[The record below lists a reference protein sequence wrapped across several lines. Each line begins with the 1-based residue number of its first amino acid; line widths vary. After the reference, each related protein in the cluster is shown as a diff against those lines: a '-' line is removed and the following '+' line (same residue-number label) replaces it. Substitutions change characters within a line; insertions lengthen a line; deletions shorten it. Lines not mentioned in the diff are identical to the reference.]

1 MVERCDATHNSC
13 LELFTQCRGR
23 RILRT
28 SPLRSSRKFAPL
40 AWVLLPLRFSH
51 PCRGEGFLVLRT
63 PREANGGHRMT
74 NDHADHSV
82 NHSRDEAAVRAL
94 YQELMDGWNL
104 GSGDAFA
111 AVFTE
116 DGDLMGFDGTHFK
129 GRQEIA
135 PFHQQLFDKW
145 LKGSRLVG
153 QVKDVRLLH
162 PDIAV
167 MHAVGGTVMRG
178 KSEPS
183 PERDSIQTLVAT
195 RQEGDE
201 WRLAAFQNT
210 RLHPINNSA
219 ITFLIWTLSDL
230 LWKVFRLIKQRI
242 ERHRQGG

>member
-1 MVERCDATHNSC
+1 
-13 LELFTQCRGR
+13 
-23 RILRT
+23 
-28 SPLRSSRKFAPL
+28 
-40 AWVLLPLRFSH
+40 
-51 PCRGEGFLVLRT
+51 
-63 PREANGGHRMT
+63 MT
-74 NDHADHSV
+74 NDHTDHSAR
-82 NHSRDEAAVRAL
+82 NNLDRTMPTPEEAAANDSADEAAVRAL
-94 YQELMDGWNL
+94 YQQLMDGWNQ

-116 DGDLMGFDGTHFK
+116 DGDLIGFDGTHFK

-162 PDIAV
+162 PDIAL

-178 KSEPS
+178 KSEPV

-195 RQEGDE
+195 RQEGDQ

-210 RLHPINNSA
+210 RLHPMDSSA
-219 ITFLIWTLSDL
+219 GPFLVWTLSDL

-242 ERHRQGG
+242 GRHRQGG

>member
-1 MVERCDATHNSC
+1 
-13 LELFTQCRGR
+13 
-23 RILRT
+23 
-28 SPLRSSRKFAPL
+28 
-40 AWVLLPLRFSH
+40 
-51 PCRGEGFLVLRT
+51 
-63 PREANGGHRMT
+63 MT
-74 NDHADHSV
+74 NEHTDHSATNNLHRTMPTREEAAA
-82 NHSRDEAAVRAL
+82 NHSADEAAVRAL
-94 YQELMDGWNL
+94 YQQLMDGWNQ

-116 DGDLMGFDGTHFK
+116 DGDLVGFDGTHLK

-162 PDIAV
+162 ADVAV
-167 MHAVGGTVMRG
+167 MHAVGSTVMRG

-201 WRLAAFQNT
+201 WRLAGFQNT
-210 RLHPINNSA
+210 RLHPIDSSA

-242 ERHRQGG
+242 GRHRQGG

>member
-1 MVERCDATHNSC
+1 
-13 LELFTQCRGR
+13 
-23 RILRT
+23 
-28 SPLRSSRKFAPL
+28 
-40 AWVLLPLRFSH
+40 
-51 PCRGEGFLVLRT
+51 
-63 PREANGGHRMT
+63 MT
-74 NDHADHSV
+74 NDHTDHSAP
-82 NHSRDEAAVRAL
+82 NNLDRTMPTPEEAAANDSADEAAVRAL
-94 YQELMDGWNL
+94 YQQLMDGWNQ

-116 DGDLMGFDGTHFK
+116 DGDLVAFDGTHFK

-153 QVKDVRLLH
+153 EVKDVRFLS
-162 PDIAV
+162 PDVAL

-178 KSEPS
+178 KSEPV

-195 RQEGDE
+195 RQDGE

-210 RLHPINNSA
+210 RLHPMDSSA
-219 ITFLIWTLSDL
+219 GPFLVWTLSDL

-242 ERHRQGG
+242 GRHRQGG